1 MRILSVVAVASVS
14 LVMGVRGADDLV
26 ITEPGTTTLP
36 SGAHAYGQ
44 IRNEVPADEVT
55 VAQEGADW
63 NAFSTFTAV
72 NASTT
77 KLDNVRF
84 DFGTTSASTLSF
96 FPEDNKGIA
105 NRLLEIGNGSVV
117 RNVGCLIAT
126 RSKDSSDRNNAIRVT
141 GGSQLS
147 IAKAVVCYYDNS
159 AWKGAYLANNGA
171 SFTLDG
177 GSTLNCTGAFQ
188 TGNQLSMGD
197 GVFRDLNVWARFL
210 GQSTTATIGGA
221 LSIGGESAYGGHH
234 GVIADGARVTAKSLT
249 VGAGGGI
256 SESFKNSM
264 TISTGGALE
273 TTGFSLSG
281 AYVKSAGNKPA
292 EDVLEILDGGVYT
305 NTGDFVV
312 GYSTSEKSSKW
323 GAKIIVSN
331 GTFRTSGGSYMFGVH
346 RGCSNNTFIVSG
358 PKANL
363 TLTGGNYYYFCGGP
377 GNRYVFENEVDYT
390 TGWSAASYVANV
402 TNEEIAVRTGAK
414 FRFNVFRVSGM
425 GGSANVVDSRFVVES
440 GAVLTGNVFRVGGNN
455 NTLAVSNAFVYVNG
469 DSNYYHALDVGDAGA
484 GVGKESKGAHFV
496 LSGNAPRI
504 VSPRSANIVNGSDL
518 TFNLPTD
525 GYEQGIIPIVLDSSF
540 NLGSNC
546 SLNLAGAEEM
556 LKTHGENKWK
566 RSYTLIKALNVNIS
580 DAEIDRVNGMLPK
593 GMSLRKVY
601 DGTIARWSLIL
612 DVKPKYGLAL
622 IVR

>member
-36 SGAHAYGQ
+36 SGAHTYGQ
-44 IRNEVPADEVT
+44 IRNEVSANEVT
-55 VAQEGADW
+55 VAQEGTDW
-63 NAFSTFTAV
+63 NTFSGFTAV

-84 DFGTTSASTLSF
+84 DFGTTSSSTLSF
-96 FPEDNKGIA
+96 FPENNTGVA
-105 NRLLEIGNGSVV
+105 NRLLEIDNGSVV
-117 RNVGCLIAT
+117 KNVGCLIAT
-126 RSKDSSDRNNAIRVT
+126 RSRNSSDRNNAIRVT
-141 GGSQLS
+141 GASQLS
-147 IAKAVVCYYDNS
+147 IAKAVVCYYDNA
-159 AWKGAYLANNGA
+159 AWQGAFQSNNGA

-177 GSTLNCTGAFQ
+177 GSTLDCTGAFQ

-197 GVFRDLNVWARFL
+197 GTSRDLNVWTRFL
-210 GQSTTATIGGA
+210 GSGTTATIGGA

-249 VGAGGGI
+249 IGGGNGI
-256 SESFKNSM
+256 AESFKNSM
-264 TISTGGALE
+264 TISNGGVLG

-281 AYVKSAGNKPA
+281 AYKASAGNKPT
-292 EDVLEILDGGVYT
+292 EDVLAVLDGGVYT

-312 GYSTSEKSSKW
+312 GYASGENASKW

-331 GTFRTSGGSYMFGVH
+331 GTFRTSGGSYKFGLH

-358 PKANL
+358 PKANV
-363 TLTGGNYYYFCGGP
+363 TLTGGSYYYFCGGP

-402 TNEEIAVRTGAK
+402 TNEEICVRTGAK
-414 FRFNVFRVSGM
+414 FRFGVFRVSGT
-425 GGSANVVDSRFVVES
+425 GDSANVVDSRFIVES

-455 NTLAVSNAFVYVNG
+455 NTLAVSNALVYVNG
-469 DSNYYHALDVGDAGA
+469 DSNYYHALDIGDAA
-484 GVGKESKGAHFV
+484 VGKENKNAHLVF
-496 LSGNAPRI
+496 SGNAPRI
-504 VSPRSANIVNGSDL
+504 VSPRSANFANGSDL
-518 TFNLPTD
+518 TFNLPPA
-525 GYEQGIIPIVLDSSF
+525 GYEQGIIPIALESSF
-540 NLGSNC
+540 NFGSTC

-556 LKTHGENKWK
+556 MAVHHENKWK

-580 DAEIDRVNGMLPK
+580 DAEIERVNGMLPK